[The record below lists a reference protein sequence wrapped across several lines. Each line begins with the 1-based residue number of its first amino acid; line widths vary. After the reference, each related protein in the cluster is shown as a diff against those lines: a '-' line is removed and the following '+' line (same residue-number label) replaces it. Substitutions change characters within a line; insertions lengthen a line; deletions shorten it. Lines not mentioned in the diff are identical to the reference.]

1 MNILKARS
9 LNKQYSGTTE
19 RAVQDFSICVEKGE
33 LVALLGESGCGKTTV
48 LRMIAGLEMPDS
60 GILEIG
66 GKRVFDP
73 QTFVE
78 VENRKVGIVFQEHAL
93 FPHKTVA
100 GNILFGLHKLKRS
113 HAMKRMEEVI
123 RLAGITGLEKRYP
136 HQLSGGQQQRV
147 ALARALA
154 PEPELILFDE
164 PFSNIDSLLKSKLR
178 EQISTILRKTQ
189 TTAIFVTHDTT
200 DALAIADRVLV
211 MKNGLTI
218 QAGTPVE
225 IYKKPLT
232 PYVAN
237 FFGKVNL
244 LPFEAGHPIL
254 QTLLT
259 AHKHQIAENSLVCIR
274 PDAVIVSSEP
284 SDESHAAEILSE
296 QFLVGYKE
304 LKCRLPGPNAELE
317 LTVFAGTEQQ
327 FSSNRCYLRFSTG
340 AIHLMFR

>member
-1 MNILKARS
+1 MNKLEARS
-9 LNKQYSGTTE
+9 LNKQYSGTNE

-33 LVALLGESGCGKTTV
+33 VVALLGESGCGKTTV

-60 GILEIG
+60 GMLEIS

-73 QTFVE
+73 HTFVE
-78 VENRKVGIVFQEHAL
+78 VENRNVGIVFQEHAL

-100 GNILFGLHKLKRS
+100 GNILFGLHKLKRP
-113 HAMKRMEEVI
+113 AAIKRMQEII
-123 RLAGITGLEKRYP
+123 RLAGIVGLEKRYP

-164 PFSNIDSLLKSKLR
+164 PFSNIDTLLKSKLR
-178 EQISTILRKTQ
+178 EQISAILRKTQ

-218 QAGTPVE
+218 QAGTPME
-225 IYKKPLT
+225 MYKKPVN

-237 FFGKVNL
+237 FFGKANL
-244 LPFEAGHPIL
+244 LPFDVGHPVL
-254 QTLLT
+254 KAMLK
-259 AHKHQIAENSLVCIR
+259 AHKHHIAENSLVCIR
-274 PDAVIVSSEP
+274 PDDVIVSSEP
-284 SDESHAAEILSE
+284 TDESHEAEILSE
-296 QFLVGYKE
+296 QFLGGYKE
-304 LKCRLPGPNAELE
+304 LKCRIPGTNADLE
-317 LTVFAGTEQQ
+317 LTVFAGTVQY
-327 FSSNRCYLRFSTG
+327 FSSKRCYLRFNTG
-340 AIHLMFR
+340 AIHLMDQ